1 MTKTMWKRAGVVL
14 GAVALVG
21 TGLALTLPSSDA
33 AINQSVRIIR
43 CKGDKSH
50 LFELLTGLR
59 FNLATT
65 GFLDAGVG
73 DPFKTADGRTARHL
87 TVEDVFS
94 TGQADGLGDVSFS
107 LDRSREAGPSGI
119 VANQASSDFPATQT
133 MRFHFTAKIGGAEY
147 HSATPATVTN
157 SSVRAFPP
165 PAGTTYVLTNE
176 VALVGADGKVAGTLE
191 PGRAF
196 TVTQ

>member
-1 MTKTMWKRAGVVL
+1 MKKLMWKRAGVVL

-33 AINQSVRIIR
+33 AINQPVRVIR

-50 LFELLTGLR
+50 LFETIAGLR
-59 FNLATT
+59 FDIATT

-73 DPFKTADGRTARHL
+73 DPFKLSDGRTARNL

-94 TGQADGLGDVSFS
+94 TGQADGLGDASFS

-133 MRFHFTAKIGGAEY
+133 MRFHFTAKIGGVEY
-147 HSATPATVTN
+147 RSANAATVTN
-157 SSVRAFPP
+157 SEVRAFPP
-165 PAGTTYVLTNE
+165 PPGTTYVLSNE
-176 VALVGADGKVAGTLE
+176 VSLVDANGKSAGTLR

-196 TVTQ
+196 TVH

>member
-1 MTKTMWKRAGVVL
+1 MKKMMWKRVGVVL
-14 GAVALVG
+14 GAITLVG
-21 TGLALTLPSSDA
+21 TGVALTLPSSDA
-33 AINQSVRIIR
+33 AQVPTIRIIR

-50 LFELLTGLR
+50 LLELLTGLR
-59 FNLATT
+59 FDIFTT

-73 DPFKTADGRTARHL
+73 DPFKTSDGRTARNL

-94 TGQADGLGDVSFS
+94 TGQADGLGSASFS
-107 LDRSREAGPSGI
+107 LDRSRPAGPSSL

-133 MRFHFTAKIGGAEY
+133 MRFHFTAKVGGAEY
-147 HSATPATVTN
+147 RSANAAVVTN
-157 SSVRAFPP
+157 SEVRAFPP
-165 PAGTTYVLTNE
+165 PPGTTYVLSNE
-176 VALVGADGKVAGTLE
+176 VSLVGADGKVAGTLA